1 MKRLIS
7 KIFFAKML
15 AFFLTL
21 QLFFHLGH
29 VYAYEFEWI
38 GLQTREFAS
47 GYVHNVAY
55 FGIIPINTIIDLDK
69 ITLTDSNNVSVPYA
83 GTQYKDWRRLLYY
96 AIDGSYNSNTG
107 LFDYG
112 PVTQHLHFSM
122 DFDINPP
129 TPQPLIE
136 GDYTFDIDG
145 DLQTAKVHSV
155 VVLPFVD
162 PDTLKKSYGFNSNYG
177 ENVTTLYWGI
187 PSGFDPNI
195 MTFRVE
201 CSYSNGP
208 DWVSGLYIYLP
219 TNLNHVVIPDSVLKN
234 EDLPEYTDIDVRINI
249 QEFPYQHRT
258 YPNSVNM
265 DDIPTLPKS
274 VKPNP
279 GLQMLLLND

>member
-1 MKRLIS
+1 MS
-7 KIFFAKML
+7 
-15 AFFLTL
+15 AFFLIL

-47 GYVHNVAY
+47 GYVHNRAY

-69 ITLTDSNNVSVPYA
+69 ITLTDPNNVSVPYA

-112 PVTQHLHFSM
+112 PVTQHLYFSM

-187 PSGFDPNI
+187 PSGLDPNI

-249 QEFPYQHRT
+249 EDVPYQHRT